1 MGFGNGLRI
10 YRQNYLLINRAFND
24 LAQYLVIFRLK
35 TKSIMKNTFLS
46 IAAVGLL
53 ASTLVSCDS
62 TKKTETTK
70 DSSEISANGD
80 TIKKVTTKTT
90 ETVKTDVPTFS
101 SEEVNKGLAEY
112 SKLKDEYAVAVKS
125 KNAAEIKAISD
136 KYTAW
141 ANQATGWAS
150 KLKPD
155 EIQKY
160 SDYVLKLSEEWS
172 KAATDAVK

>member
-1 MGFGNGLRI
+1 
-10 YRQNYLLINRAFND
+10 
-24 LAQYLVIFRLK
+24 
-35 TKSIMKNTFLS
+35 MKNTILS

-53 ASTLVSCDS
+53 ATTLVSCDS

-80 TIKKVTTKTT
+80 TVKKVTTKTT
-90 ETVKTDVPTFS
+90 EIVKTDVPTFS

-112 SKLKDEYAVAVKS
+112 SKLKDEYVAAVKS

-136 KYTAW
+136 KYTVW
-141 ANQATGWAS
+141 ANKATGWAS

-160 SDYVLKLSEEWS
+160 SEYMIKVSEDWA
-172 KAATDAVK
+172 KAAKDAVSK

>member
-1 MGFGNGLRI
+1 MIGI
-10 YRQNYLLINRAFND
+10 
-24 LAQYLVIFRLK
+24 IFRLFK
-35 TKSIMKNTFLS
+35 IKIKLTMKNTILS
-46 IAAVGLL
+46 IATVGLL
-53 ASTLVSCDS
+53 AATLVSCES

-80 TIKKVTTKTT
+80 TITKTTTKTT
-90 ETVKTDVPTFS
+90 ETVKTDIPTFS

-112 SKLKDEYAVAVKS
+112 TKLKDEYVAAVKS
-125 KNAAEIKAISD
+125 KNATEIKAIND

-141 ANQATGWAS
+141 ANQATGWAA

-160 SDYVLKLSEEWS
+160 SEYMIKLSEEWA
-172 KAATDAVK
+172 KAAKDALK

>member
-1 MGFGNGLRI
+1 MI
-10 YRQNYLLINRAFND
+10 WHHISLLNINPK
-24 LAQYLVIFRLK
+24 L
-35 TKSIMKNTFLS
+35 IMKNTILS

-53 ASTLVSCDS
+53 ATTLVSCDS

-70 DSSEISANGD
+70 DSSKIAVNGD
-80 TIKKVTTKTT
+80 TVTKVTTTTT
-90 ETVKTDVPTFS
+90 ETIKTDVPTFS

-112 SKLKDEYAVAVKS
+112 SKLKDEYVAALKS

-136 KYTAW
+136 KYTVW
-141 ANQATGWAS
+141 ANKATGWAS

-160 SDYVLKLSEEWS
+160 SEYMIKVSEDWA
-172 KAATDAVK
+172 KAAKDAVSK

>member
-1 MGFGNGLRI
+1 MKKTI
-10 YRQNYLLINRAFND
+10 CSVAAIALL
-24 LAQYLVIFRLK
+24 
-35 TKSIMKNTFLS
+35 T
-46 IAAVGLL
+46 
-53 ASTLVSCDS
+53 ASLVSCDS

-70 DSSEISANGD
+70 DSSTVSANGD
-80 TIKKVTTKTT
+80 TVTKVTTKTT

-112 SKLKDEYAVAVKS
+112 SKLKDEYVTALKT
-125 KNAAEIKAISD
+125 KNATEIKAISE
-136 KYTAW
+136 KYTVW
-141 ANQATGWAS
+141 AGQAATWAG

-172 KAATDAVK
+172 KAATEAVK

>member
-1 MGFGNGLRI
+1 
-10 YRQNYLLINRAFND
+10 
-24 LAQYLVIFRLK
+24 
-35 TKSIMKNTFLS
+35 MKNTILS
-46 IAAVGLL
+46 IAAAGLL

-80 TIKKVTTKTT
+80 TITKTTTKTT
-90 ETVKTDVPTFS
+90 ETVKTDAPTFS

-112 SKLKDEYAVAVKS
+112 AKLKDEYVAAVKS
-125 KNAAEIKAISD
+125 KNATEIKALSD

-160 SDYVLKLSEEWS
+160 SDYMLKLSEEWS
-172 KAATDAVK
+172 TAAKDALK

>member
-1 MGFGNGLRI
+1 
-10 YRQNYLLINRAFND
+10 
-24 LAQYLVIFRLK
+24 
-35 TKSIMKNTFLS
+35 MKNTILS
-46 IAAVGLL
+46 IATAGLL
-53 ASTLVSCDS
+53 ASTLVSCES

-70 DSSEISANGD
+70 ESSEISANGD
-80 TIKKVTTKTT
+80 TVTKITTKTT

-112 SKLKDEYAVAVKS
+112 AKLKDEYVAAVKS
-125 KNAAEIKAISD
+125 KNAAEIKALSD

-160 SDYVLKLSEEWS
+160 SDYMLKLSEEWT
-172 KAATDAVK
+172 KAAKEAVTK

>member
-1 MGFGNGLRI
+1 
-10 YRQNYLLINRAFND
+10 
-24 LAQYLVIFRLK
+24 LASYFVCYRLK
-35 TKSIMKNTFLS
+35 TKLIMKNTILS
-46 IAAVGLL
+46 IAAAGLL
-53 ASTLVSCDS
+53 ASTLVSCES

-80 TIKKVTTKTT
+80 TITKITTKTT

-112 SKLKDEYAVAVKS
+112 AKLKDEYVAAVKS
-125 KNAAEIKAISD
+125 KNAAEIKALSD

-160 SDYVLKLSEEWS
+160 SDYMLKLSEEWT
-172 KAATDAVK
+172 KAAKEAVK

>member
-1 MGFGNGLRI
+1 
-10 YRQNYLLINRAFND
+10 
-24 LAQYLVIFRLK
+24 
-35 TKSIMKNTFLS
+35 MKNTLLS
-46 IAAVGLL
+46 IAAAGLL
-53 ASTLVSCDS
+53 ASTLVSCES

-80 TIKKVTTKTT
+80 TITKITTKTT

-112 SKLKDEYAVAVKS
+112 SKLKDEYVAALKS

-136 KYTAW
+136 KYTVW
-141 ANQATGWAS
+141 ANKATGWAS

-160 SDYVLKLSEEWS
+160 SEYMIKVSEDWA
-172 KAATDAVK
+172 KAAKDAVSK

>member
-1 MGFGNGLRI
+1 
-10 YRQNYLLINRAFND
+10 
-24 LAQYLVIFRLK
+24 
-35 TKSIMKNTFLS
+35 MKKIILS
-46 IAAVGLL
+46 IATAGLL
-53 ASTLVSCDS
+53 ATTLVSCES

-80 TIKKVTTKTT
+80 TVTKITTKTT
-90 ETVKTDVPTFS
+90 EIVKTAVPTFS

-112 SKLKDEYAVAVKS
+112 AKLKDEYVAAVKS
-125 KNAAEIKAISD
+125 KNATEIKAISD

-141 ANQATGWAS
+141 ANQATGWAA

-160 SDYVLKLSEEWS
+160 SEYMIKISEEWA
-172 KAATDAVK
+172 KAAKDVVK

>member
-1 MGFGNGLRI
+1 
-10 YRQNYLLINRAFND
+10 
-24 LAQYLVIFRLK
+24 
-35 TKSIMKNTFLS
+35 MKNTILN
-46 IAAVGLL
+46 IAAAGLL
-53 ASTLVSCDS
+53 ASTLVSCES

-80 TIKKVTTKTT
+80 TITKITTKTT

-101 SEEVNKGLAEY
+101 SDEVNKGLAEY
-112 SKLKDEYAVAVKS
+112 AKLKDEYVAAVKS
-125 KNAAEIKAISD
+125 KNAAEIKALSD
-136 KYTAW
+136 KYKAW

-160 SDYVLKLSEEWS
+160 SDYMLKLSEEWT
-172 KAATDAVK
+172 KAAKEAVTK

>member
-1 MGFGNGLRI
+1 
-10 YRQNYLLINRAFND
+10 
-24 LAQYLVIFRLK
+24 
-35 TKSIMKNTFLS
+35 MKNTILS
-46 IAAVGLL
+46 IASIGLL

-80 TIKKVTTKTT
+80 TVTKVTTKTT
-90 ETVKTDVPTFS
+90 EIVKTDVPTFS

-112 SKLKDEYAVAVKS
+112 SKLKDEYVAAVKS

-160 SDYVLKLSEEWS
+160 SDYMLKLSEEWT
-172 KAATDAVK
+172 KAAKDAVSK

>member
-1 MGFGNGLRI
+1 
-10 YRQNYLLINRAFND
+10 
-24 LAQYLVIFRLK
+24 
-35 TKSIMKNTFLS
+35 MKNTILS
-46 IAAVGLL
+46 IAAAGLL

-80 TIKKVTTKTT
+80 TITKITTKTT

-112 SKLKDEYAVAVKS
+112 SKLKDEYVAAVKS
-125 KNAAEIKAISD
+125 KNAAEIKALSD

-160 SDYVLKLSEEWS
+160 SDYMLKLSEEWTE
-172 KAATDAVK
+172 AAKEAITK